1 MLPEL
6 YPRYQWVVFQS
17 ELNNRLSTRTVS
29 DGMEFF
35 IEVQQIN
42 VLWSSSR
49 QCIHSDGS
57 VTSF

>member
-1 MLPEL
+1 
-6 YPRYQWVVFQS
+6 
-17 ELNNRLSTRTVS
+17 
-29 DGMEFF
+29 MEFF

-57 VTSF
+57 VTSFWSLMIWRKN